1 MRRGAGDSS
10 TSCGPAGL
18 SGSTVERQ
26 EGSRAILSRAV
37 ANDGD
42 NLPGGGVLRLSP
54 RTPDAYAAIAQYE
67 LRRGRQDASQ
77 DNPHHNPIIK

>member
-1 MRRGAGDSS
+1 MIGCQQADDPSAVVM
-10 TSCGPAGL
+10 TEQPWGPAGV

-54 RTPDAYAAIAQYE
+54 RTPDAYAAI
-67 LRRGRQDASQ
+67 
-77 DNPHHNPIIK
+77 